1 MHVNEA
7 MFQFLSVLCGL
18 VAGIIMVPGIIPV
31 LGWLQWLVLVLV
43 VLGSIFG
50 SFCEKKTGLTI
61 NLVIGAVA
69 VLRLFLGGG
78 VF

>member
-1 MHVNEA
+1 

-18 VAGIIMVPGIIPV
+18 LAGVIMVPGIIPV

-43 VLGSIFG
+43 VFGSFFG

-61 NLVIGAVA
+61 NLVVGAVA
-69 VLRLFLGGG
+69 ILRLFLGGG

>member
-1 MHVNEA
+1 
-7 MFQFLSVLCGL
+7 
-18 VAGIIMVPGIIPV
+18 
-31 LGWLQWLVLVLV
+31 